1 MGERRR
7 WGWKCFPRRWVL
19 LRTWSLEIGRAW
31 GSGLQRGSDTRA
43 SQPVAPR
50 PCQLLAA
57 GPSCWSHFLC
67 SLGPVSQEWLCRGCA
82 CSPGPQGAYGGIGYN
97 QAQPL
102 PQVPTA
108 EAGQLASTSPSTST
122 YPTASSA
129 LPAASS
135 LSTLPSSSSFGP
147 ASAPYTGKM
156 VVSPA
161 GMQVQAVPFICCRN
175 KCGPFL
181 KTNPSPPLIFLSAS

>member
-1 MGERRR
+1 MKVGLEVFSKEVGSAEDLEFRDWESPGLWPPARLR
-7 WGWKCFPRRWVL
+7 HPGFTASCAQAVPAPGSWAVVL
-19 LRTWSLEIGRAW
+19 VTLSLLPEPGVTGVA
-31 GSGLQRGSDTRA
+31 LQRLCLLSR
-43 SQPVAPR
+43 APR
-50 PCQLLAA
+50 
-57 GPSCWSHFLC
+57 
-67 SLGPVSQEWLCRGCA
+67 SLRWHWV
-82 CSPGPQGAYGGIGYN
+82 YN

-122 YPTASSA
+122 YPPASSA

-161 GMQVQAVPFICCRN
+161 GMQVQAVPFICSRN